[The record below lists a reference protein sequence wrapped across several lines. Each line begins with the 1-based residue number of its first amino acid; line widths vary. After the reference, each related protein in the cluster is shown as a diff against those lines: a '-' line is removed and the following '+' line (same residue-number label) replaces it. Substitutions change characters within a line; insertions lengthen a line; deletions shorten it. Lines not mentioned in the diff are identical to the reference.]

1 MCCHFLVKIPFW
13 LVKRIPL
20 WHDQSEALSYLG
32 SVTHRY
38 CHWNFCA
45 GSSGIILREKQWWGY
60 KLSSGGSRGGAWGT
74 WAPPNYSETK
84 LRPKRIFWRP
94 LPPHPPPPFIWR
106 SGSTTAV
113 SCFVMLEF
121 SEFLH
126 CRCDASI
133 SYCILLIK
141 QLGTYIFTSL
151 NKKWLGAY

>member
-1 MCCHFLVKIPFW
+1 MCCHFPVKILFW

-38 CHWNFCA
+38 SHWNFCA
-45 GSSGIILREKQWWGY
+45 GSSGIILWGKQWWGY
-60 KLSSGGSRGGAWGT
+60 KLSSGGSRGGAWGA

-94 LPPHPPPPFIWR
+94 LPPPPHPPFYLKVWIHH
-106 SGSTTAV
+106 
-113 SCFVMLEF
+113 CCQLFFFFMLEF

-126 CRCDASI
+126 CRCNASI

-141 QLGTYIFTSL
+141 QLGRMS
-151 NKKWLGAY
+151 AYSRWELI